1 MAGFK
6 SQIISGCHIAV
17 ESSFPGEGTP
27 EGALV
32 EQERSLVGYHLP
44 QTPAT
49 VNSCWLPSLK
59 SNSPVI
65 LTMVFTGQRH
75 YFTGPNT
82 NEDCN
87 VHTETKCPDSPEG
100 LNS

>member
-17 ESSFPGEGTP
+17 ESSFPGEGTQ

-44 QTPAT
+44 KPQQ
-49 VNSCWLPSLK
+49 LL
-59 SNSPVI
+59 I
-65 LTMVFTGQRH
+65 LAGCLV
-75 YFTGPNT
+75 
-82 NEDCN
+82 
-87 VHTETKCPDSPEG
+87 
-100 LNS
+100 